1 MADNINSH
9 VMMYMKLKER
19 LQKIRAEK
27 KEIASITKSI
37 YGRQIQID
45 SHTKKINSINER
57 QKLEMSKIGEEYQL
71 DSNQV
76 EKLIKETDNRI
87 YNSIAAIVQA
97 RWAYSIEEYNKKVK
111 NLFTFINI
119 KKSLKKNQTN
129 YKLTMS

>member
-1 MADNINSH
+1 
-9 VMMYMKLKER
+9 
-19 LQKIRAEK
+19 
-27 KEIASITKSI
+27 
-37 YGRQIQID
+37 
-45 SHTKKINSINER
+45 
-57 QKLEMSKIGEEYQL
+57 MSKIGEEYQL

-119 KKSLKKNQTN
+119 KKKLKNNQTN
-129 YKLTMS
+129 YKLTMDDRGSDEEDLYIASQSCASTPANKKQRTDDEETFLE

>member
-27 KEIASITKSI
+27 KEITSITKSI
-37 YGRQIQID
+37 YGHQIQID

-76 EKLIKETDNRI
+76 EKLIKETDN
-87 YNSIAAIVQA
+87 
-97 RWAYSIEEYNKKVK
+97 
-111 NLFTFINI
+111 TFP
-119 KKSLKKNQTN
+119 K
-129 YKLTMS
+129 YPW